1 MGPLPKRKI
10 SRTRRDK
17 RRTHDSLTLKHLV
30 PCESCGEYHV
40 SHQVCPKCGSYNG
53 ETVVE
58 IEEE

>member
-17 RRTHDSLTLKHLV
+17 RRTHDNITLKHLV
-30 PCESCGEYHV
+30 PCEDCGEYHLA
-40 SHQVCPKCGSYNG
+40 HHVCLKCGSYNG

-58 IEEE
+58 IQEK